1 MNYIKDARTLTLAG
15 GLAVLDAAIAEA
27 ERIGQPMCITVVD
40 TGGNLLAF
48 GRMDG
53 SKALSVI
60 STRNKAVTAALS
72 NEPTGGAH
80 ADVELQVTLAQESK
94 WTNLIGGIPIRVDG
108 FVLGAVAAG
117 SGTGTQDLAVA
128 RAGAAA
134 IAGAEMFL
142 DFKPMGAE
150 DTGIIRGSAS
160 GEAAWMNGPHRPP
173 RRASLRPRR
182 SMLAR
187 SIAARRDLGA
197 RGGDVRRWRASRRMD
212 GELFA
217 FCTLAGAQALGD
229 ADAHRPASVAAAR
242 RSARWPA
249 CPSRSRT

>member
-1 MNYIKDARTLTLAG
+1 MALFKDAKTLTLDG
-15 GLAVLDAAIAEA
+15 GLAVLNAAIAEA
-27 ERIGQPMCITVVD
+27 RRIGQPMCISVVD

-53 SKALSVI
+53 SKALSVT

-80 ADVELQVTLAQESK
+80 ADVEIQVTLAQENK

-117 SGTGTQDLAVA
+117 SGSGTQDLAVA

-134 IAGAEMFL
+134 IPGAEMFL

-150 DTGIIRGSAS
+150 DTGIIRGSHP
-160 GEAAWMNGPHRPP
+160 EKV
-173 RRASLRPRR
+173 
-182 SMLAR
+182 
-187 SIAARRDLGA
+187 
-197 RGGDVRRWRASRRMD
+197 RG
-212 GELFA
+212 
-217 FCTLAGAQALGD
+217 
-229 ADAHRPASVAAAR
+229 
-242 RSARWPA
+242 
-249 CPSRSRT
+249 

>member
-1 MNYIKDARTLTLAG
+1 MADKSFVKDTKTLTLAG
-15 GLAVLDAAIAEA
+15 GLAVLNAAIAEA
-27 ERIGQPMCITVVD
+27 ERIGQPMCISVVD

-80 ADVELQVTLAQESK
+80 ADVELQVTLAQENK
-94 WTNLIGGIPIRVDG
+94 WTNLIGGLPIRVDG

-134 IAGAEMFL
+134 IAGAEML
-142 DFKPMGAE
+142 RDFVPMGAE
-150 DTGIIRGSAS
+150 DTGIIRGSS
-160 GEAAWMNGPHRPP
+160 PET
-173 RRASLRPRR
+173 LR
-182 SMLAR
+182 
-187 SIAARRDLGA
+187 G
-197 RGGDVRRWRASRRMD
+197 
-212 GELFA
+212 
-217 FCTLAGAQALGD
+217 
-229 ADAHRPASVAAAR
+229 
-242 RSARWPA
+242 
-249 CPSRSRT
+249 

>member
-1 MNYIKDARTLTLAG
+1 MADKSFVKDTKTLTLAG
-15 GLAVLDAAIAEA
+15 GLAVLNAAIAEA
-27 ERIGQPMCITVVD
+27 ERIGQPMCISVVD

-80 ADVELQVTLAQESK
+80 ADVELQVTLAQENK
-94 WTNLIGGIPIRVDG
+94 WTNLIGGLPIRVDG

-134 IAGAEMFL
+134 IAGAEMFR
-142 DFKPMGAE
+142 DFVPMGAE
-150 DTGIIRGSAS
+150 DTGIIRGSS
-160 GEAAWMNGPHRPP
+160 PET
-173 RRASLRPRR
+173 LR
-182 SMLAR
+182 
-187 SIAARRDLGA
+187 G
-197 RGGDVRRWRASRRMD
+197 
-212 GELFA
+212 
-217 FCTLAGAQALGD
+217 
-229 ADAHRPASVAAAR
+229 
-242 RSARWPA
+242 
-249 CPSRSRT
+249 